1 MATRKKTRDAAASD
15 DSKKSAV
22 VELQD
27 LHEKDIISVCPN
39 LFNVLFLFYRLDFA
53 LPTYN
58 LDQQ

>member
-27 LHEKDIISVCPN
+27 LHEKEIISVCPN
-39 LFNVLFLFYRLDFA
+39 LFNVFIFILS
-53 LPTYN
+53 T
-58 LDQQ
+58 